1 MPSREELSKIMKSA
15 NYGSAFTRSV
25 EDQEASCFVP
35 SADGNV
41 VIDRS
46 CLKNA
51 LGNRRTPGSVGAK
64 MSAAWGGK

>member
-15 NYGSAFTRSV
+15 NYGAAFTRAV
-25 EDQEASCFVP
+25 EDQEASCFLP
-35 SADGNV
+35 APDGNV

-46 CLKNA
+46 CLKGA

-64 MSAAWGGK
+64 MAASWGSK